1 MDMTFD
7 ELMKD
12 MSVLREPPFTEQ
24 GSIVDV
30 FSNITVWHG
39 VLKVINT
46 INALTKNTYG
56 EEIT

>member
-1 MDMTFD
+1 
-7 ELMKD
+7 
-12 MSVLREPPFTEQ
+12 MSVLREPPFTE

-46 INALTKNTYG
+46 INKNAVA
-56 EEIT
+56 